1 MNINILNQYVEVL
14 DSFTIELSLQNLSPI
29 L

>member
-14 DSFTIELSLQNLSPI
+14 DSFAIELSLQNLSPI